1 MTSEK
6 NKNNVA
12 EPNIFGIVF
21 PLSTACTPKR
31 ETAMSLS
38 EFLSRFDSGE
48 TLGLIVLA
56 GGMTVG
62 LILGIMGILLG
73 FHAQRLKYRRAEI
86 LAALKQDMLNRGMP
100 ANEICMVLEAGTTST
115 QGLAS
120 QHSCP

>member
-1 MTSEK
+1 
-6 NKNNVA
+6 
-12 EPNIFGIVF
+12 
-21 PLSTACTPKR
+21 
-31 ETAMSLS
+31 MSLS
-38 EFLSRFDSGE
+38 EFLSRFDSAE

-73 FHAQRLKYRRAEI
+73 FYAQRLKYRRAEI

-115 QGLAS
+115 QALAS